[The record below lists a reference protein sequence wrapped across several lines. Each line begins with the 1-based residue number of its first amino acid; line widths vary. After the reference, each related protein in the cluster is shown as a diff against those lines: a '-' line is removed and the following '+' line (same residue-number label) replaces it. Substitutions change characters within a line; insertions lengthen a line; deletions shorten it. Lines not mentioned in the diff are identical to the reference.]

1 MALRQGDLAYLHVH
15 PEGVAPT
22 AGQLA
27 GPQVRF
33 ATTAP
38 TPGRYL
44 LYLDFQVDG
53 QVHTAEFVVDAGHGT
68 GDTDTDDTHSD
79 TGDGH

>member
-1 MALRQGDLAYLHVH
+1 MGTWPTCTHAEGDDPQDGDTAG
-15 PEGVAPT
+15 PDIRFAAEAPT
-22 AGQLA
+22 
-27 GPQVRF
+27 
-33 ATTAP
+33 T
-38 TPGRYL
+38 GRYL